1 MEEPTLKNVKAA
13 LPVIV
18 IVLLLLSECP
28 LGMAS
33 PEATVLVD
41 PEESS
46 VEVGQTFSVNISIAN
61 VSGLL
66 GFDFLL
72 SYNSSVLDL
81 VSVGEGSFLKSVGST
96 FMINLTTKGLI
107 WLAVAVYNPQG
118 EIVSANGTGVLA
130 VATFKAI
137 AEGESLLD
145 LFSRNPYRSDEVKLV
160 ADPPGL
166 VVPIPNV
173 AIDGHVIIGPDP
185 PQAPSNPPSDP
196 PVLLS
201 PVLVGD
207 INADGVVDMKDV
219 GYVSRL
225 FGTEPTEPLWD
236 ARADVNGDGKI
247 NMRDIGIT
255 SKNLW
260 KTST

>member
-1 MEEPTLKNVKAA
+1 LEKAKAA
-13 LPVIV
+13 LSVIV
-18 IVLLLLSECP
+18 IALVLLSVCP
-28 LGMAS
+28 LGKAF
-33 PEATVLVD
+33 PDATVFVD
-41 PEESS
+41 PGESN

-72 SYNSSVLDL
+72 SYNASVLEL

-96 FMINLTTKGLI
+96 FMINLTTRGLI

-130 VATFKAI
+130 VVTFKAI

-145 LFSRNPYRSDEVKLV
+145 LFSTDPYRPDEVKLV

-173 AIDGHVIIGPDP
+173 AIDGHVIIVPDP
-185 PQAPSNPPSDP
+185 PQALSDPPPDDP
-196 PVLLS
+196 PVLTLTI
-201 PVLVGD
+201 LVGD
-207 INADGVVDMKDV
+207 VNADGVVDMRDV
-219 GYVSRL
+219 GYVARL
-225 FGTEPTEPLWD
+225 FRTEPTDPLWD
-236 ARADVNGDGKI
+236 AKADVNDDVKI
-247 NMRDIGIT
+247 DMRDVGIT
-255 SKNLW
+255 AKNLW

>member
-1 MEEPTLKNVKAA
+1 M
-13 LPVIV
+13 V
-18 IVLLLLSECP
+18 IVLLLLSVCP
-28 LGMAS
+28 LGIAS

-41 PEESS
+41 REESS

-81 VSVGEGSFLKSVGST
+81 VSVGEGSFLKSTGST
-96 FMINLTTKGLI
+96 FMINLTTKGLV
-107 WLAVAVYNPQG
+107 WLAVAVYNPHG

-130 VATFKAI
+130 VATFKAT

-145 LFSRNPYRSDEVKLV
+145 LFSKDPYRSDEVKLV

-173 AIDGHVIIGPDP
+173 AIDGHVTIVPDP
-185 PQAPSNPPSDP
+185 PTDP
-196 PVLLS
+196 PPDDPLVLTS

-207 INADGVVDMKDV
+207 INADGIVDMKDV
-219 GYVSRL
+219 GYVARL
-225 FGTEPTEPLWD
+225 FGTEPTGPLWD
-236 ARADVNGDGKI
+236 AKADVNGDGKI
-247 NMRDIGIT
+247 NMRDVGIT
-255 SKNLW
+255 AKNLW